1 VEDLRNAHL
10 KNSQNWDKYLNSYTA
25 FHKMWEAC
33 KRNCLKYQN
42 IAFLSAHKSGLDFH
56 TNNERTQLLRSQLI
70 QHGLEFTGVRINGVN
85 HFMVVSTNIQLIKK
99 LAKDFKCGKIYL
111 SDSRRTLFEVSCAD
125 NFKPTKLGVLKRAL
139 SSKSSPTSTGGGF
152 CLIVEDEGNSYYYT
166 AQ

>member
-1 VEDLRNAHL
+1 
-10 KNSQNWDKYLNSYTA
+10 
-25 FHKMWEAC
+25 MWEAC

-42 IAFLSAHKSGLDFH
+42 IAFLSAEKSGRDFH
-56 TNNERTQLLRSQLI
+56 TNNEQTALLRTSLI
-70 QHGLEFTGVRINGVN
+70 QLGLDFVGVKINGER
-85 HFMVVSTNIQLIKK
+85 HFMVCTTNLQLIKK